1 MVALA
6 RSGHRRAVAIAGV
19 AAAMLTA
26 CEGQDSLEGGAGG
39 TVIQVSNE
47 TFGDPIERD
56 GYTVT
61 VDGAERR
68 LGVNASTAFADLE
81 PGAHTVALSGVERD
95 CAVLGVNPR
104 TVETTAGPASSVFL
118 VRCSVAGTG
127 RIIVQSFTYGTD
139 PDGYVVTIDGGRLLK
154 LDAIDE
160 DVFPA
165 VPVGPVTL
173 RLSGQAAGC
182 VVTAPN
188 PRTLQLREHDE
199 RRSIFKVHCPD

>member
-1 MVALA
+1 MAALA
-6 RSGHRRAVAIAGV
+6 RSGHHRAAALAGV

-26 CEGQDSLEGGAGG
+26 CDGQEPLQTRALG
-39 TVIQVSNE
+39 TRIAVSNQ
-47 TFGDPIERD
+47 TFGDPIEHD

-61 VDGAERR
+61 VDGAERA
-68 LGVNASTAFADLE
+68 LGVNGSVVFADLE
-81 PGAHTVALSGVERD
+81 PGAHTVALGGLDPD

-104 TVETTAGPASSVFL
+104 TVQTTEGTASSVFL

-127 RIIVQSFTYGTD
+127 RIIVQTFTYGND
-139 PDGYVVTIDGGRLLK
+139 PDGYVVKTDGGRSLD

-173 RLSGQAAGC
+173 TLSGLASGC
-182 VVTAPN
+182 VVTNSN
-188 PRTLQLREHDE
+188 PRTLQVREHDE
-199 RRSIFKVHCPD
+199 RRTIFKVRCPG